1 MLNKDILNRL
11 KELHLTPMANEL
23 ETQMEHPEAYQ
34 TLSFEDRL
42 SLLIDVQL
50 AHKNAN
56 VIKKRIQDAHFSEQA
71 SIEDI
76 EYHTDRKLD
85 RALIVRLA
93 TCSYIKENHHIILRG
108 ATGAGKTFLAN
119 ALGNAA
125 CRKKYKVS
133 YTRLPDLLNEFQV
146 ARTLGTYD
154 KVRNT
159 YAKKDLLIIDEWL
172 QRPLPEQES
181 YELLEII
188 EACSKKGAII
198 FCSQYDTDDWYYR
211 IDCKRSEKDD
221 STVAEAIL
229 DRIVHNNYNIFID
242 GKVSMR
248 KRHGFSPSEEKKEE
262 AVE

>member
-1 MLNKDILNRL
+1 MLNKDILNSLRKL
-11 KELHLTPMANEL
+11 NLSAMAKELEHQMQTPEL
-23 ETQMEHPEAYQ
+23 YRD
-34 TLSFEDRL
+34 LDFEDRL
-42 SLLIDVQL
+42 SMLIDVENSTRNT
-50 AHKNAN
+50 NA
-56 VIKKRIQDAHFSEQA
+56 ITKRLREAGFAEKA

-76 EYHTDRKLD
+76 EYHADRKLNKPQI
-85 RALIVRLA
+85 LRLA

-108 ATGAGKTFLAN
+108 ATGAGKTFLAC

-125 CRKKYKVS
+125 CRKKYKVL

-146 ARTLGTYD
+146 ARTLGTYE
-154 KVRNT
+154 KVRSD

-172 QRPLPEQES
+172 QRPIAENES

-211 IDCKRSEKDD
+211 IDCNREVKDD

-242 GKVSMR
+242 GAISMR
-248 KRHGFSPSEEKKEE
+248 KRHGFSPSDETEVEK
-262 AVE
+262 